1 MQSVGTYDITS
12 HAEIIPQ
19 FQHGCTDLTSLT
31 KGETVSQSKHNI
43 FISYA
48 HVDDKAFG
56 DQPKGWVTNL
66 VDALKTKL
74 AEYLGREEYFDL
86 WQDRNKLHG
95 NDLIQDTIM
104 ETLDQTD
111 ILLIILSPGYLNS
124 KWCQLELDRFV
135 EKMQSHKD
143 ITRVFVVEKNKADP
157 PDCLKGLLNYRFWE
171 QKDSKKAPTV
181 FGAFKP
187 DETFYQVVNDIAY
200 EMSQKLE
207 LIKQQTPVQP
217 QVVDHRPQIYLAR
230 PAEDSFKPYEEVKR
244 FLDSEGYRVVPETHI
259 GYMNPTQYQE
269 DVNKIMASCKA
280 YVQVVGCSPGKLSPE
295 LPGICVLQH
304 DCACKKDIPRLIWR
318 GKIDV
323 EQIGDQKHKEFVS
336 LESEFIN
343 IEQFKQSI
351 LQKLKPKRPKKRLP
365 PSFVFVN
372 ARLVDLKI
380 SDKIIK
386 ILENHRIAALKLR
399 TTGKRSDI
407 QEDFKDNLKT
417 CNGLIV
423 VYGKSDF
430 KWAKNMLIKC
440 YKVCITREKF
450 HAFALYQGPPTQ
462 KPDLRAAVNLP
473 NIHYIDCSQTIDEKQ
488 FDPFLDDLRQGGV
501 S

>member
-1 MQSVGTYDITS
+1 
-12 HAEIIPQ
+12 
-19 FQHGCTDLTSLT
+19 LT

-135 EKMQSHKD
+135 EKMKSHKD

-171 QKDSKKAPTV
+171 QKDLKKAPTV

-187 DETFYQVVNDIAY
+187 DEAFYQVVNDIAY

-230 PAEDSFKPYEEVKR
+230 PAEDSFGPYEDVKR

-280 YVQVVGCSPGKLSPE
+280 YVQVVGCSPGKPSPE

-318 GKIDV
+318 GDIDV
-323 EQIGDQKHKEFVS
+323 EQIGDQSHKELVS
-336 LESEFIN
+336 LESAFIN
-343 IEQFKQSI
+343 LEQFKQSI
-351 LQKLKPKRPKKRLP
+351 LQKLKPKPPKKPIP
-365 PSFVFVN
+365 PSFVFIN
-372 ARLVDLKI
+372 AHHVDLSI
-380 SDKIIK
+380 SNDIVQ
-386 ILENHRIAALKLR
+386 ILARHSIAALKLM
-399 TTGKRSDI
+399 TKGKKSDI
-407 QEDFKDNLKT
+407 RKDFFYNLKT
-417 CNGLIV
+417 CNGFIV
-423 VYGKSDF
+423 VYGQSNIM
-430 KWAKNMLIKC
+430 WAKQMLTNC
-440 YKVCITREKF
+440 YKYCSNREKDF
-450 HAFALYQGPPTQ
+450 HAFAVYQGPPSQ
-462 KPDLRAAVNLP
+462 KTDIREVVVLP
-473 NIHYIDCSQTIDEKQ
+473 RMHFIDGSQSLDENQ

>member
-135 EKMQSHKD
+135 EKRQSHKD

-171 QKDSKKAPTV
+171 QKDLKKAPTV

-187 DETFYQVVNDIAY
+187 DEAFYQVVNDIAY

-230 PAEDSFKPYEEVKR
+230 PAEDSFGPYDEVKR

-318 GKIDV
+318 GKINV
-323 EQIGDQKHKEFVS
+323 EQIADQKHKEFVS
-336 LESEFIN
+336 LESEYIN
-343 IEQFKQSI
+343 LEQFKQNI
-351 LQKLKPKRPKKRLP
+351 LHKLKPKHESEFNDDP
-365 PSFVFVN
+365 FVLVN
-372 ARLVDLKI
+372 AHNQDLKLLEDI
-380 SDKIIK
+380 GKFLHKHNINYFTPSEEEDNNYNNLRFK
-386 ILENHRIAALKLR
+386 LENCDAV
-399 TTGKRSDI
+399 
-407 QEDFKDNLKT
+407 
-417 CNGLIV
+417 IV
-423 VYGKSDF
+423 VYGYPDITWTEKRLMF
-430 KWAKNMLIKC
+430 C
-440 YKVCITREKF
+440 YKHCCKRTPKVI
-450 HAFALYQGPPTQ
+450 AFAVYIGPPKD
-462 KPDLRAAVNLP
+462 KPQLGIHFHK
-473 NIHYIDCSQTIDEKQ
+473 NIIKMNCSDHLDEAQ
-488 FDPFLDDLRQGGV
+488 FAPFLQTLQKGGAA
-501 S
+501 